1 MKLSTFFY
9 RYKFYIISSICLLLW
24 LLFFD
29 RSNLIKQAEMYFML
43 RDINSEILYY
53 EDEIKKLEKEEKDL
67 LGSEAALEKYAR
79 EKYFLKKEGETVF
92 VLVDGDDKV
101 ITE

>member
-1 MKLSTFFY
+1 
-9 RYKFYIISSICLLLW
+9 
-24 LLFFD
+24 
-29 RSNLIKQAEMYFML
+29 MYFML

-67 LGSEAALEKYAR
+67 LGSEAAMEKYAR

>member
-1 MKLSTFFY
+1 
-9 RYKFYIISSICLLLW
+9 
-24 LLFFD
+24 
-29 RSNLIKQAEMYFML
+29 MYFML